1 MDTDTTSSLTRELNM
16 LLTCSL
22 SLSSPL
28 QSIHLLRQKIEQ
40 RGYRAFD
47 REDLLLE
54 MGSLERRLEDM
65 HGSLLRLDVL
75 LKSCIG

>member
-1 MDTDTTSSLTRELNM
+1 MSIDPTPSLTCELNM

-28 QSIHLLRQKIEQ
+28 QSMHVLRQKIEQ

-47 REDLLLE
+47 REDLRLE

-65 HGSLLRLDVL
+65 HGSLLRLDAL
-75 LKSCIG
+75 LKSYIG

>member
-1 MDTDTTSSLTRELNM
+1 
-16 LLTCSL
+16 
-22 SLSSPL
+22 
-28 QSIHLLRQKIEQ
+28 LLRQKIEQ